1 MFIPTDYNQIERVL
15 TILTKVANEIA
26 VPFTVAF
33 SDGSIVIEDNVS
45 EVQAFNNISIEDL
58 ALLSDDGLDRIIA
71 EIKTDMALA
80 EQYNMSYDEL
90 QNQKECWQ
98 YYCDENPNCRYTTFE
113 NYLDPKYWEWL
124 QEA

>member
-1 MFIPTDYNQIERVL
+1 MFIPNDYNQIERVL

-33 SDGSIVIEDNVS
+33 ANGGIQIEDNVS

-58 ALLSDDGLDRIIA
+58 ALLSDDGLNAMIA

-80 EQYNMSYDEL
+80 EQYNMSYDDVQEA
-90 QNQKECWQ
+90 KDCWGHYVSDYS
-98 YYCDENPNCRYTTFE
+98 YYVSFAQ
-113 NYLDPKYWEWL
+113 WL
-124 QEA
+124 QGEQA